1 MIWVGLGLLGM
12 LLVSPPVALVTL
24 VILAGWIFFSS
35 EKGRV
40 PWWAI
45 AVILVL
51 FVAGLFLLSAVVNR
65 EGNLGGGTPVGVLGS
80 FLREVNKWGM
90 HQIES
95 GSGWVQKLF
104 DEMPAWMRLP
114 FVMLYGVFQPVLPA
128 ALVEPTTLTWRIL
141 GILRAAGWY
150 ALLPALLFAGL
161 AGAGSGSARGRKV
174 WLWLW
179 AVAWTWVLFTALR
192 GGGDQ
197 WDNPRYR
204 TIFLP
209 WMGLLAGWAWQWAR
223 ERNNPWLGRVYAL
236 AAVFIGGF
244 TLWYLGRYARWFG
257 GLPFWYVVA
266 GVVLLGAAIV
276 AAGWWRD
283 RSLTRRREKL

>member
-1 MIWVGLGLLGM
+1 M
-12 LLVSPPVALVTL
+12 LLVSPAVALVTL

-40 PWWAI
+40 PWWAVV
-45 AVILVL
+45 AILVL
-51 FVAGLFLLSAVVNR
+51 FVIGLFLLSAAVNR
-65 EGNLGGGTPVGVLGS
+65 QGNLGGGTPVGVLGS

-104 DEMPAWMRLP
+104 DEMPTWMRLP
-114 FVMLYGVFQPVLPA
+114 FVMVYGVFQPVLPA

-141 GILRAAGWY
+141 GIFRAVGWY

-161 AGAGSGSARGRKV
+161 AGAGSGSAGERKV

-204 TIFLP
+204 TILFL
-209 WMGLLAGWAWQWAR
+209 WQALLAGQAWVWWR
-223 ERNNPWLGRVYAL
+223 ETRNPW
-236 AAVFIGGF
+236 F
-244 TLWYLGRYARWFG
+244 TR
-257 GLPFWYVVA
+257 
-266 GVVLLGAAIV
+266 VLLGELAFLTVFSQWYASRYFHWGGQMGFGGMVGLILGLWILIG
-276 AAGWWRD
+276 AGGWWWD
-283 RSLTRRREKL
+283 RRGNQHARM

>member
-45 AVILVL
+45 AAILVL
-51 FVAGLFLLSAVVNR
+51 FVVGLFLLSAAVNR
-65 EGNLGGGTPVGVLGS
+65 QGNLGGGTPVGVLGS

-104 DEMPAWMRLP
+104 DEMPTWMRLP
-114 FVMLYGVFQPVLPA
+114 FVMIYGVFQPVLPA

-141 GILRAAGWY
+141 GIFRAVGWY

-161 AGAGSGSARGRKV
+161 AGAGSGSAGERKV

-204 TIFLP
+204 TILFL
-209 WMGLLAGWAWQWAR
+209 WQALLAGQAWVWWR
-223 ERNNPWLGRVYAL
+223 ETHNPW
-236 AAVFIGGF
+236 F
-244 TLWYLGRYARWFG
+244 TR
-257 GLPFWYVVA
+257 
-266 GVVLLGAAIV
+266 VLLGELVFLAVFSQWYASRYFHWGGQIGFGGMV
-276 AAGWWRD
+276 GLVLGLWALIGLGGWWWD
-283 RSLTRRREKL
+283 RRGSRQARM